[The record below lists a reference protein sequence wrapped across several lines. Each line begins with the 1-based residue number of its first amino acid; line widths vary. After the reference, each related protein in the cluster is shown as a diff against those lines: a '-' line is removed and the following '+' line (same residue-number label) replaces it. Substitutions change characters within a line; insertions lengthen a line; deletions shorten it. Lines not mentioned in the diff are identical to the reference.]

1 MKKIMI
7 AFAWTVCVLT
17 ACDKNKPSQTEM
29 QALPVD
35 VAKPLVEN
43 VTLTKDYPGYLEAES
58 TVDLLRLSPVRIRI
72 SCNPVSAIAAI
83 SFSISSAFNCARL
96 ILL

>member
-43 VTLTKDYPGYLEAES
+43 VTLTKDYPGSLYDMQFNQQQLS
-58 TVDLLRLSPVRIRI
+58 LRWNR
-72 SCNPVSAIAAI
+72 N
-83 SFSISSAFNCARL
+83 FSRRFNR
-96 ILL
+96 

>member
-43 VTLTKDYPGYLEAES
+43 VTLTKDYPGYLEA
-58 TVDLLRLSPVRIRI
+58 
-72 SCNPVSAIAAI
+72 
-83 SFSISSAFNCARL
+83 
-96 ILL
+96 

>member
-43 VTLTKDYPGYLEAES
+43 VTLTK
-58 TVDLLRLSPVRIRI
+58 RLSPVIWKR
-72 SCNPVSAIAAI
+72 N
-83 SFSISSAFNCARL
+83 
-96 ILL
+96 LL

>member
-43 VTLTKDYPGYLEAES
+43 VTLTKDYPGYHGSGIYCRFGGTSKWNFTIQEFCTWFPGTS
-58 TVDLLRLSPVRIRI
+58 GTGIVRYRTDT
-72 SCNPVSAIAAI
+72 
-83 SFSISSAFNCARL
+83 L
-96 ILL
+96 

>member
-17 ACDKNKPSQTEM
+17 ACDKNKPSQAEM

-35 VAKPLVEN
+35 VAKPLVEM
-43 VTLTKDYPGYLEAES
+43 
-58 TVDLLRLSPVRIRI
+58 
-72 SCNPVSAIAAI
+72 
-83 SFSISSAFNCARL
+83 
-96 ILL
+96 

>member
-1 MKKIMI
+1 MI

-58 TVDLLRLSPVRIRI
+58 TVDLVGRVNGTLQSKNFATWFPGTSGTGIVRYRTDT
-72 SCNPVSAIAAI
+72 
-83 SFSISSAFNCARL
+83 L
-96 ILL
+96 